1 MLPELSPCDRED
13 IAHKAEVISYLALHR
28 KSLPIHILE
37 ESPFNIIYA
46 QSFQILLELK
56 KMENAGHFSHLGCEN
71 LKNNTGKSAMLSMP
85 RMAKSRAEGNNPI

>member
-1 MLPELSPCDRED
+1 MLSELSPCDRED

-46 QSFQILLELK
+46 PVI
-56 KMENAGHFSHLGCEN
+56 
-71 LKNNTGKSAMLSMP
+71 P
-85 RMAKSRAEGNNPI
+85 NPIRVEENGKCWAFFTPGM